1 MITGLRAV
9 VAFVVRA
16 LELGKLDSPKQCRIP
31 HQHTRDEHHSRR
43 RALTEHHIWLATHL
57 LEHVQLVKHLS
68 GRVCCKY
75 RRAEAIEWEQQNSIP
90 MAGTRVKGPP
100 VGSSQ
105 WIQDERALV
114 GEKIGEVTEDF
125 EFSVRNELEW
135 LNEHMK
141 EIFSTNQ
148 V

>member
-1 MITGLRAV
+1 
-9 VAFVVRA
+9 
-16 LELGKLDSPKQCRIP
+16 LE
-31 HQHTRDEHHSRR
+31 QHNN
-43 RALTEHHIWLATHL
+43 I
-57 LEHVQLVKHLS
+57 Q
-68 GRVCCKY
+68 
-75 RRAEAIEWEQQNSIP
+75 
-90 MAGTRVKGPP
+90 MAGARVKGPV
-100 VGSSQ
+100 VGSSE

-141 EIFSTNQ
+141 EIFSKNQ